1 MRTVSAFSDGVWL
14 IFLFGYFIF
23 YAAIIFVLSLKTT
36 ERKVIAVSV
45 IYAVPILMNVFARAV
60 MGWRY

>member
-1 MRTVSAFSDGVWL
+1 VRTVSAFSDGVWL